1 MKHRD
6 ALGLAVATA
15 LAACLAAWLTP
26 QHEMQASPSSLSG
39 DGWGLPVVF
48 GVR

>member
-1 MKHRD
+1 LKHRR
-6 ALGLAVATA
+6 ALGLAAATA

-26 QHEMQASPSSLSG
+26 QSEVQALPSSGSG
-39 DGWGLPVVF
+39 DDWNVPVVF